1 MVAMITLRCTR
12 KILDRL
18 RIPAVAKGLDAPTNA
33 LGDRYVNLLR
43 AGREQ
48 VVVATSERSP

>member
-1 MVAMITLRCTR
+1 MITLRCTR

-18 RIPAVAKGLDAPTNA
+18 GIPADAKGFNAPTNA